1 MYLTLGRVGN
11 NSFCHRLSYG
21 FALFHAFHYLFTP
34 PKTPSFPT
42 RPPTFLGVLRVF
54 CHLSLTLEHKIRCF
68 LVISLVFT
76 VKIDAAVFWNLRIY
90 LRFPWNLRNVIDPLT
105 MKAAAK
111 LSSPALK
118 IEVSGFGWPQKIF
131 LRAVNVI
138 IVSCVWLVKITSLL
152 TSLVWKDAIGVL
164 VSSRS
169 LGGSRNS
176 LEI

>member
-1 MYLTLGRVGN
+1 MFLHFFLHFTTYLP
-11 NSFCHRLSYG
+11 H
-21 FALFHAFHYLFTP
+21 
-34 PKTPSFPT
+34 PKHPFSPT

-90 LRFPWNLRNVIDPLT
+90 LQFPWNLRNVIDPLT
-105 MKAAAK
+105 MKAGAK
-111 LSSPALK
+111 LSSPSLK

-138 IVSCVWLVKITSLL
+138 IVSCVWLVKM
-152 TSLVWKDAIGVL
+152 TSLVWKDAIGIL

-176 LEI
+176 LEK